1 MPRDW
6 LKESHLIALTAPAL
20 GNPLDLL
27 CGEFDAHL
35 SLAVNGSDESNS
47 DQSWHRQYVESMR

>member
-1 MPRDW
+1 
-6 LKESHLIALTAPAL
+6 
-20 GNPLDLL
+20 
-27 CGEFDAHL
+27 L